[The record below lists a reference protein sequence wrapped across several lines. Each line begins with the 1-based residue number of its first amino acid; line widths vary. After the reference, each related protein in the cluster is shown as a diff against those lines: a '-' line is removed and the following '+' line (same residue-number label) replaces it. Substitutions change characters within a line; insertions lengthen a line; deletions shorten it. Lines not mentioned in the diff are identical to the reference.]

1 MSGHTPG
8 PWELKRVID
17 KDDYK
22 YTEKGFEYIGPLSGS
37 GQIGVSSI
45 FCSEA
50 DANLVAAAPRMLEGL
65 KMAQRIILKMSH
77 LHNIELKKD
86 VIGDII
92 AEAEGAKLK

>member
-1 MSGHTPG
+1 MSTIAEVGG
-8 PWELKRVID
+8 PYD
-17 KDDYK
+17 K
-22 YTEKGFEYIGPLSGS
+22 E
-37 GQIGVSSI
+37 
-45 FCSEA
+45 EA
-50 DANLVAAAPRMLEGL
+50 NAHLIAAAPRMLEGL